1 MRVLLDTHV
10 LLWTLAGSP
19 RIDRV
24 RDLILSDETEIYISA
39 ASLWEVAIKSSLGKL
54 EADVA
59 ELRAAS
65 HASGFHELPI
75 IGIHTEALARLPRH
89 HSDPFDRMLV
99 AQAVTEPMRLLTAD
113 ARLTSYGDL
122 IMTV

>member
-1 MRVLLDTHV
+1 MRLLLDTHV
-10 LLWTLAGSP
+10 FLWALAASP

-24 RDLILSDETEIYISA
+24 RDLILSDETDVYVST
-39 ASLWEVAIKSSLGKL
+39 ASLWEVAIKSALGKL
-54 EADVA
+54 KADVA

-65 HASGFHELPI
+65 RASGFHELPVM
-75 IGIHTEALARLPRH
+75 GIHAEALAQLPRH

-99 AQAVTEPMRLLTAD
+99 AQATAEPMRLLTAD
-113 ARLTSYGDL
+113 ARLASYGDL